1 MAKST
6 RNDTQRKHSK
16 GGKAFA
22 ALIFE
27 VFRTYHRL
35 STSGDDLSKEFGLT
49 SARWLVLGSANL
61 ESKTA
66 SAIARERGLTR
77 QSVQQIVNS
86 LIKDGFV
93 ELKDNANHKSAKLIA
108 PTSLGRRAIRSANQ
122 KSIAW
127 HNYIA
132 DAVSTRDIEITMRTL
147 VRLRNRLE
155 EKYK

>member
-6 RNDTQRKHSK
+6 HHHMRRKHSK

-27 VFRTYHRL
+27 IFRTYYRL
-35 STSGDDLSKEFGLT
+35 SAVGDGLSKEFGLT
-49 SARWLVLGSANL
+49 SARWLVLGSATL
-61 ESKTA
+61 EPKTA
-66 SAIARERGLTR
+66 SAIARERGLAR

-93 ELKDNANHKSAKLIA
+93 ELKDNANHRSAKLVA
-108 PTSLGRRAIRSANQ
+108 PTSLGRRALRGVNQ

-127 HNYIA
+127 HNHIA
-132 DAVSTRDIEITMRTL
+132 DAVSAADIEITMGTL

-155 EKYK
+155 EKY